1 MASTAAPNFCHSG
14 ISEDFPEGFP
24 LLPGE
29 SACVRTGAC
38 WNNQNNRS
46 SGYGHGFFTEGRQ
59 SAHSSFFTEAGFTL
73 LELAIVVFIIAM
85 LAALV
90 FPAFFGASDKVKTE
104 ARRTASLLR
113 YLNDN
118 AISTKSVYPLK
129 FSLTDGVLSWKGPD
143 GEKTE
148 RLKALTSVT
157 LTSKGEVKEGEV
169 TVFFGPLGIQENL
182 MVYLR
187 DESTDM
193 TVSLN
198 PVSGRVK
205 IVEGRQQ

>member
-14 ISEDFPEGFP
+14 NSKDFPEGFP

-73 LELAIVVFIIAM
+73 LELAIVVFITAM

-169 TVFFGPLGIQENL
+169 TVFFGPLGIEENL
-182 MVYLR
+182 IVYLR
-187 DESTDM
+187 GESKDM

-205 IVEGRQQ
+205 IIEGRQQ